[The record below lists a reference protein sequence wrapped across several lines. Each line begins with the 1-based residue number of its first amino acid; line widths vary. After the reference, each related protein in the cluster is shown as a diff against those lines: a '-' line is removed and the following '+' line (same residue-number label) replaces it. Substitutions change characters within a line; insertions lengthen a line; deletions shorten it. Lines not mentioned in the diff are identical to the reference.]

1 MWRRLALVALAFVA
15 LAPAAQATSIE
26 IDAQPAK
33 QSLPALT
40 QPVNDLANVI
50 DASSAQEMDRQIR
63 SLQAATG
70 DAVIV
75 ATVPSFA
82 PYGSIEEYAVDLYE
96 RAGIGVKGK
105 DNGVL
110 ILVAVQDKRA
120 RIEVGYG
127 LEGALTDG
135 FSGDVI
141 RSAMLPAFRRNAYG
155 EGLLDATTQVINR
168 IAKERNITLSDVP
181 QPQAPRGSRNRGSSG
196 IGRLIFII
204 ILLILMSGGGGG
216 LMSFLLGSALSGG
229 SRRRG
234 GWGGGG
240 FGGGSFGGFGG
251 GFGGGGGGFG
261 GFGGGRSGGGGASGG
276 W

>member
-1 MWRRLALVALAFVA
+1 MARVTWRRLVVAVLALLA
-15 LAPAAQATSIE
+15 LAPALSHAQTS
-26 IDAQPAK
+26 A
-33 QSLPALT
+33 SLPVLT
-40 QPVNDLANVI
+40 QPVNDLAQVI
-50 DASSAQEMDRQIR
+50 DAASAGEMDRRIR
-63 SLQAATG
+63 ALQAATG

-75 ATVPSFA
+75 AAVPTFA
-82 PYGSIEEYAVDLYE
+82 PYGSIEEYAVKLFE

-110 ILVAVQDKRA
+110 ILVAVQDRRA

-135 FSGDVI
+135 FSGDII

-168 IAKERNITLSDVP
+168 IAKERGITLSDVP
-181 QPQAPRGSRNRGSSG
+181 QPEVRRGSRNTGGGGLRT
-196 IGRLIFII
+196 IVMIII
-204 ILLILMSGGGGG
+204 ILIILSGGGGG
-216 LMSFLLGSALSGG
+216 MMSFLLGTMLSGG
-229 SRRRG
+229 GHHRG
-234 GWGGGG
+234 GGRGGGG
-240 FGGGSFGGFGG
+240 FGGGGFGG
-251 GFGGGGGGFG
+251 GGFSGGGGFG